1 MLNRAYSLLEIKGVD
16 EDARVITGMASTPAP
31 DRLQDIVEPDGAQFK
46 LPMPLL
52 FHHDS
57 EQPIGHVIKAKVSKA
72 GIEIVAKIKRIL
84 EPGRLKDR
92 LDEAWQSLKGTP
104 NDPPLIN
111 GLSIGFKP
119 IEHAYIDETDGVRF
133 IKWLWLELSAV
144 TIPANAEA
152 TIATVK
158 SIDTAQRA
166 ASGQA
171 KPRSVV
177 HLNPPGASG
186 RTQPKS
192 AQEGA
197 MKTIAEQITALEAKR
212 AASAARMEAVM
223 QKTLDEDRTSDAAE
237 QDEFD
242 SLQGEVEALD
252 KDLVRLRQVEKA
264 KAFAAKA
271 VKAERTEDGAAARGG
286 SIIVKAQP
294 TLEPG
299 IELARRVKVK
309 IIQRVT
315 SERASDVAAAMYGS
329 DSEVAAFYKAA
340 VPAGT
345 TIAGNWAANLIGAET
360 GGAAVA
366 AFLEYLRP
374 RTILGRFGTAGVP
387 ALTSVPFRVPIVTQT
402 GAGAG
407 YWVGEAKAKPLTSF
421 AFTRTTLT
429 PLKVANICVLSMENI
444 RFSDPKSDAIV
455 RNQLAEALRAR
466 LDTDFI
472 TPSKTAVTNISPASI
487 TNGAPTIVSS
497 GDDSDAIRL
506 DIRSLLAKFNAANNP
521 PLSGVFIMTSACAQ
535 ALAMMVNPLGQ
546 QEFPTM
552 GASGGTVYGMPVIVS
567 DYVPSALVVLVNAT
581 DIFLADDGDVS
592 IDTSMEASLE
602 MSDAPAHDSST
613 PTGASLVSLWQTNS
627 VGVKAERV
635 INWMRGRTQS
645 VAYLTSAD
653 WGGPVHTA

>member
-1 MLNRAYSLLEIKGVD
+1 MLNRAYSLLEIKQVD
-16 EDARVITGMASTPAP
+16 EDARVITGMASTPMP
-31 DRLQDIVEPDGAQFK
+31 DRLEDVVEPTGAQFK
-46 LPMPLL
+46 LPLPLL
-52 FHHDS
+52 WQHDS
-57 EQPIGHVIKAKVSKA
+57 GNPIGQVTHAKVSKS
-72 GIEIVAKIKRIL
+72 GIEIVAKIAKGVTAEI
-84 EPGRLKDR
+84 DR
-92 LDEAWQSLKGTP
+92 AWA
-104 NDPPLIN
+104 LIKAGLVP

-119 IEHAYIDETDGVRF
+119 IEHEFIAETKGIHF
-133 IKWLWLELSAV
+133 IKWDFLELSAV
-144 TIPANAEA
+144 TIPANSEC

-171 KPRSVV
+171 KPRRVV
-177 HLNPPGASG
+177 LLNPPGASG
-186 RTQPKS
+186 SSQPKS
-192 AQEGA
+192 AALEGA

-212 AASAARMEAVM
+212 SASAARMEAVM
-223 QKTLDEDRTSDAAE
+223 QKSLDEDRTSDASE

-242 SLQGEVEALD
+242 TLAGEVEALD
-252 KDLVRLRQVEKA
+252 KDLVRLRKIEQA

-271 VKAERTEDGAAARGG
+271 VKVEKAEDGAAARGG

-294 TLEPG
+294 ILEPG

-345 TIAGNWAANLIGAET
+345 TISGNWAANLIGAET

-374 RTILGRFGTAGVP
+374 RTILGRFGTGGVP

-421 AFTRTTLT
+421 AFTRTTLA

-472 TPSKTAVTNISPASI
+472 TPSKTAVANISPASI
-487 TNGAPTIVSS
+487 TNGAATIVSS

-521 PLSGVFIMTSACAQ
+521 PSTAVFIMTSACAQ

-552 GASGGTVYGMPVIVS
+552 GATGGTVYGMPVIVS
-567 DYVPSALVVLVNAT
+567 DYVPSAMVVLVNAT
-581 DIFLADDGDVS
+581 DVFLADDGDVS
-592 IDTSMEASLE
+592 VDTSMEASLE

-627 VGVKAERV
+627 VGVKAERI
-635 INWMRGRTQS
+635 INWVRGRTQS

>member
-1 MLNRAYSLLEIKGVD
+1 MLNRAYGLFEIKTVD
-16 EDARVITGMASTPAP
+16 EDARTITGTASTPSP
-31 DRLQDIVEPDGAQFK
+31 DRLQDVVEPAGAQFK
-46 LPMPLL
+46 LPMPFLWQ
-52 FHHDS
+52 HDS
-57 EQPIGHVIKAKVSKA
+57 GQPIGHITKAKVTKA
-72 GIEIVAKIKRIL
+72 GIDIVAKLARIT

-92 LDEAWQSLKGTP
+92 LDEAWQTLKAG
-104 NDPPLIN
+104 LVS

-119 IEHAYIDETDGVRF
+119 LETSIIEETSGIRF
-133 IKWLWLELSAV
+133 LKYELLEVSAV

-158 SIDTAQRA
+158 STDTAQRA
-166 ASGQA
+166 ASG
-171 KPRSVV
+171 RTLHRVV

-186 RTQPKS
+186 RSQ
-192 AQEGA
+192 AQEGVT

-212 AASAARMEAVM
+212 VASAARMEAVM

-237 QDEFD
+237 QEEFD
-242 SLQGEVEALD
+242 NLSNAVEAID
-252 KDLVRLRQVEKA
+252 KDLVRLRKIEQA

-271 VKAERTEDGAAARGG
+271 VKVENAQDGAAARGG
-286 SIIVKAQP
+286 SIVVKAQP

-315 SERASDVAAAMYGS
+315 SERAADVAAAMYGS

-374 RTILGRFGTAGVP
+374 RTILGQFGTNGIP

-421 AFTRTTLT
+421 AFTRTTLS

-472 TPSKTAVTNISPASI
+472 TPSKTAVANVSPASI
-487 TNGAPTIVSS
+487 TNGASSIVSS
-497 GDDSDAIRL
+497 GDDADDIRL

-521 PLSGVFIMTSACAQ
+521 PSTGVFIMTSACAQ

-552 GASGGTVYGMPVIVS
+552 RATGGTVYGMPVIVS
-567 DYVPSALVVLVNAT
+567 DYVPTATVVLVNAT
-581 DIFLADDGDVS
+581 DVFLADDGDVS

-627 VGVKAERV
+627 VGVKAERI
-635 INWMRGRTQS
+635 INWMRGRTMS

>member
-1 MLNRAYSLLEIKGVD
+1 MLNRAYSLLSIKGVD
-16 EDARVITGMASTPAP
+16 DDARIITGMASTPTP
-31 DRLQDIVEPDGAQFK
+31 DRLEDVVEPDGAQFK
-46 LPMPLL
+46 LPLPLL
-52 FHHDS
+52 WQHDS
-57 EQPIGHVIKAKVSKA
+57 GNPIGHVTHAKVNKA
-72 GIEIVAKIKRIL
+72 GIEIVAKIAKGVTAEI
-84 EPGRLKDR
+84 DR
-92 LDEAWQSLKGTP
+92 AWSLIKAGLVP
-104 NDPPLIN
+104 

-119 IEHAYIDETDGVRF
+119 IEFSFIDETKGIRF
-133 IKWLWLELSAV
+133 IKWDWLELSAV
-144 TIPANAEA
+144 TIPANQQA

-158 SIDTAQRA
+158 SIDTMQRA
-166 ASGQA
+166 ASGQ
-171 KPRSVV
+171 RVLQRVV

-186 RTQPKS
+186 HPQRKS
-192 AQEGA
+192 AQEGD
-197 MKTIAEQITALEAKR
+197 MKTYAEQITALENKR
-212 AASAARMEAVM
+212 AATFAAQEAIA
-223 QKTLDEDRTSDAAE
+223 QKGLDEDRTMDNSE
-237 QDEFD
+237 TEEFD
-242 SLQGEVEALD
+242 NHQSTIESID
-252 KDLVRLRQVEKA
+252 KQLVRLRQLETTKA
-264 KAFAAKA
+264 LTAKP
-271 VKAERTEDGAAARGG
+271 VTKAENGHDGAAARGG
-286 SIIVKAQP
+286 IIVKAQP

-315 SERASDVAAAMYGS
+315 SERAVDVAAAMYGS

-345 TIAGNWAANLIGAET
+345 TITGNWAANLIGAET

-374 RTILGRFGTAGVP
+374 RTILGRFGTGGVP

-421 AFTRTTLT
+421 AFTRTTLL

-472 TPSKTAVTNISPASI
+472 TPSKTAVANVSPASI
-487 TNGAPTIVSS
+487 TNGAATIVST

-521 PLSGVFIMTSACAQ
+521 PSSAVFIMTSACAQ

-546 QEFPTM
+546 PEFPSM
-552 GASGGTVYGMPVIVS
+552 GATGGTVYGMPVIVS
-567 DYVPSALVVLVNAT
+567 DYVPSATVVLVNAT
-581 DIFLADDGDVS
+581 DVFLADDGDVS
-592 IDTSMEASLE
+592 VDTSMEASLE
-602 MSDAPAHDSST
+602 MSDAPAHDAST

-627 VGVKAERV
+627 VGVKAERI
-635 INWMRGRTQS
+635 INWVRGRTQS

>member
-1 MLNRAYSLLEIKGVD
+1 MLNRAYSLLEIKQVD
-16 EDARVITGMASTPAP
+16 DDARVITGMASTPTP
-31 DRLQDIVEPDGAQFK
+31 DRLQDVVEPMGAQFK
-46 LPMPLL
+46 LPLPLL
-52 FHHDS
+52 WQHDS
-57 EQPIGHVIKAKVSKA
+57 SQPIGHVTHAKVGKS
-72 GIEIVAKIKRIL
+72 GIEIVAKIAKGVTAEI
-84 EPGRLKDR
+84 DR
-92 LDEAWQSLKGTP
+92 AWA
-104 NDPPLIN
+104 LIKAGLVP
-111 GLSIGFKP
+111 GLSIGFKA
-119 IEHAYIDETDGVRF
+119 IEHEFIKETKGIRF
-133 IKWLWLELSAV
+133 IKWDFLELSAV
-144 TIPANAEA
+144 TIPANAECNIT
-152 TIATVK
+152 TIK

-166 ASGQA
+166 ASGQS
-171 KPRSVV
+171 KPRRVV

-186 RTQPKS
+186 HPQRKS
-192 AQEGA
+192 AQEGD

-212 AASAARMEAVM
+212 SASASRMESVM
-223 QKTLDEDRTSDAAE
+223 QKSLDEDRTSDAAE

-242 SLQGEVEALD
+242 SLSGEVEAID
-252 KDLVRLRQVEKA
+252 KDLVRLRKIEQA

-271 VKAERTEDGAAARGG
+271 VKVERADDGAASRGG

-294 TLEPG
+294 ILEPG

-309 IIQRVT
+309 ILQRVT

-345 TIAGNWAANLIGAET
+345 TITGNWAANLIGAET

-374 RTILGRFGTAGVP
+374 RTILGRFGTGGIP
-387 ALTSVPFRVPIVTQT
+387 SFTSVPFRVPIVTQT

-421 AFTRTTLT
+421 AFTRTTLL
-429 PLKVANICVLSMENI
+429 PLKVANICVLSMESI

-472 TPSKTAVTNISPASI
+472 TPSKTAVTNVSPASI
-487 TNGAPTIVSS
+487 TNGAATIVST
-497 GDDSDAIRL
+497 GDDADDIRL
-506 DIRSLLAKFNAANNP
+506 DVRSLLAKFNAANNP
-521 PLSGVFIMTSACAQ
+521 PSTAVFIMTSSCAQ

-546 QEFPTM
+546 PEFPSM
-552 GASGGTVYGMPVIVS
+552 GSTGGTVYGIPVIVS
-567 DYVPSALVVLVNAT
+567 DYVPAGLVVLVNAS

-592 IDTSMEASLE
+592 VDTSMEASLE

-627 VGVKAERV
+627 VGVKAERM
-635 INWMRGRTQS
+635 INWMRGRSQS

>member
-1 MLNRAYSLLEIKGVD
+1 MLNRAYSLLSIKGVD
-16 EDARVITGMASTPAP
+16 EDARIITGMASTPTP
-31 DRLQDIVEPDGAQFK
+31 DRLEDVVEPDGAQFK
-46 LPMPLL
+46 LPLPLL
-52 FHHDS
+52 WQHDS
-57 EQPIGHVIKAKVSKA
+57 GNPIGHVTHTKVTKA
-72 GIEIVAKIKRIL
+72 GIEIVAKIAKGVTAEI
-84 EPGRLKDR
+84 DR
-92 LDEAWQSLKGTP
+92 AWL
-104 NDPPLIN
+104 LIKAGLVP

-119 IEHAYIDETDGVRF
+119 IETSFIEKTNGIRF
-133 IKWLWLELSAV
+133 IKWDWLELSAV
-144 TIPANAEA
+144 TIPANIEA

-166 ASGQA
+166 VVGQA
-171 KPRSVV
+171 KLHRVV
-177 HLNPPGASG
+177 HLNPPSALG
-186 RTQPKS
+186 RSQPKS
-192 AQEGA
+192 APEGND
-197 MKTIAEQITALEAKR
+197 MKTIAEQITALESKR
-212 AASAARMEAVM
+212 AASAARMETVM
-223 QKTLDEDRTSDAAE
+223 QKSLDEDRTSDAAE
-237 QDEFD
+237 QEEFD
-242 SLQGEVEALD
+242 NLAGEVEALD
-252 KDLVRLRQVEKA
+252 RDLVRLRKIEQA

-271 VKAERTEDGAAARGG
+271 VKIENANDGAAARGG
-286 SIIVKAQP
+286 SIIVKTPP

-309 IIQRVT
+309 IMQRVT

-345 TIAGNWAANLIGAET
+345 TISGNWAANLIGAET

-374 RTILGRFGTAGVP
+374 RTILGRFGTGGIP

-421 AFTRTTLT
+421 AFTRTTLA

-472 TPSKTAVTNISPASI
+472 TPSKTAVANVSPASI
-487 TNGAPTIVSS
+487 TNGAATIVSS

-521 PLSGVFIMTSACAQ
+521 PSSGVFIMTSSCAQ
-535 ALAMMVNPLGQ
+535 AMAMMVNPLGQ
-546 QEFPTM
+546 PEFPSM
-552 GASGGTVYGMPVIVS
+552 GANGGTVYGMAAIVS
-567 DYVPSALVVLVNAT
+567 DYVPSATVVLVNAT
-581 DIFLADDGDVS
+581 DVFLADDGDVAV
-592 IDTSMEASLE
+592 DTSMEASLE

-627 VGVKAERV
+627 VGVKAERI
-635 INWMRGRTQS
+635 INWVRGRTQS

>member
-1 MLNRAYSLLEIKGVD
+1 MLNRAYSLLEIKQVD
-16 EDARVITGMASTPAP
+16 ESARIITGMATTPTP
-31 DRLQDIVEPDGAQFK
+31 DRLGDVVEPDGAQFK

-52 FHHDS
+52 WQHDS
-57 EQPIGHVIKAKVSKA
+57 TQPIGHVTKTKVTKD
-72 GIEIVAKIKRIL
+72 GIEIIAKIESIA

-92 LDEAWQSLKGTP
+92 LDEAWQSIKAGLVR
-104 NDPPLIN
+104 
-111 GLSIGFKP
+111 GLSIGFRA
-119 IEHAYIDETDGVRF
+119 IERSFLEDGDGIRF
-133 IKWLWLELSAV
+133 IKWEWLELSTV
-144 TIPANAEA
+144 TIPANAET
-152 TIATVK
+152 TIATIK
-158 SIDTAQRA
+158 SLDTAQRA
-166 ASGQA
+166 VLGQE
-171 KPRSVV
+171 RLHRVV

-186 RTQPKS
+186 PSK

-197 MKTIAEQITALEAKR
+197 PMKTIAEQLTALENKR
-212 AASAARMEAVM
+212 AASAARMDEVM
-223 QKTLDEDRTSDAAE
+223 QKTLDEDRTTNAEE

-242 SLQGEVEALD
+242 RLSTEVDAID
-252 KDLVRLRQVEKA
+252 KDLVRLRKIEQA

-271 VKAERTEDGAAARGG
+271 VKAEKAEDGAASRGG

-294 TLEPG
+294 KLEPG
-299 IELARRVKVK
+299 IELARQVKVK
-309 IIQRVT
+309 IVSRLA

-329 DSEVAAFYKAA
+329 DSEVAAFYKTA

-345 TIAGNWAANLIGAET
+345 TITGNWAANLIGAET

-374 RTILGRFGTAGVP
+374 RTILGRFGTNGIP
-387 ALTSVPFRVPIVTQT
+387 ALRAVPFHVPIVTQT

-407 YWVGEAKAKPLTSF
+407 YWVGESKAKPLTAF
-421 AFTRTTLT
+421 NFTRTTLA

-444 RFSDPKSDAIV
+444 RYSSPSSDAIV
-455 RNQLAEALRAR
+455 RDQLAKALMAR

-472 TPSKTAVTNISPASI
+472 NPSKTASAGISPASV
-487 TNGAPTIVSS
+487 TNGAAAIVST
-497 GDDSDAIRL
+497 GDDADAIRL

-521 PLSGVFIMTSACAQ
+521 VTSGVFVMTSACAQ

-552 GASGGTVYGMPVIVS
+552 SPTGGTVYGMPVIAS
-567 DYVPSALVVLVNAT
+567 DYVPAAIVALINAE
-581 DIFLADDGDVS
+581 DVFLADDGGIAV
-592 IDTSMEASLE
+592 DTSQEASLE

-613 PTGASLVSLWQTNS
+613 PTGASLVSMFQTNS
-627 VGVKAERV
+627 VAVRAERIV
-635 INWMRGRTQS
+635 NWLRARSQS

>member
-1 MLNRAYSLLEIKGVD
+1 MLNRAYSLLEIKAVD
-16 EDARVITGMASTPAP
+16 DEARVITGMASTPTP
-31 DRLQDIVEPDGAQFK
+31 DRLQDVVEPDGAQFK

-104 NDPPLIN
+104 NDPPLVN

-119 IEHAYIDETDGVRF
+119 IEEAFIKETNGIRF
-133 IKWLWLELSAV
+133 IKWDWLELSAV
-144 TIPANAEA
+144 TIPANSEA

-171 KPRSVV
+171 KPRRVV
-177 HLNPPGASG
+177 HLNPPGAPGQS
-186 RTQPKS
+186 QPKS
-192 AQEGA
+192 AALEGA

-212 AASAARMEAVM
+212 AASATRMEAVM
-223 QKTLDEDRTSDAAE
+223 QKSLDEDRTSDAAE

-242 SLQGEVEALD
+242 TLSSEVEAID
-252 KDLVRLRQVEKA
+252 KDLVRLRKIEQA

-271 VKAERTEDGAAARGG
+271 VKADDGAASRGG

-299 IELARRVKVK
+299 IELARRVKVR
-309 IIQRVT
+309 IVSRAT
-315 SERASDVAAAMYGS
+315 SERAADIAAAMYGS

-345 TIAGNWAANLIGAET
+345 TITGNWAANLIGAET

-374 RTILGRFGTAGVP
+374 RTILGRFGTGGVP

-444 RFSDPKSDAIV
+444 QFSDPKSDALV

-472 TPSKTAVTNISPASI
+472 TPSKAAVTNVSPASI
-487 TNGAPTIVSS
+487 TNGAATIVST
-497 GDDSDAIRL
+497 GDDADDIRL
-506 DIRSLLAKFNAANNP
+506 DVRSLLAKFNAANNP
-521 PLSGVFIMTSACAQ
+521 PSTAVFIMTSACAQ

-546 QEFPTM
+546 PEFPSM
-552 GASGGTVYGMPVIVS
+552 GSAGGTVYGMPVIVS
-567 DYVPSALVVLVNAT
+567 DYVPAGLVVLVNAT

-592 IDTSMEASLE
+592 VDQSTEASLE

-613 PTGASLVSLWQTNS
+613 PTGASLVSMFQTNS
-627 VGVKAERV
+627 VAVRAERM
-635 INWMRGRTQS
+635 INWVRGRSQS

>member
-1 MLNRAYSLLEIKGVD
+1 
-16 EDARVITGMASTPAP
+16 
-31 DRLQDIVEPDGAQFK
+31 
-46 LPMPLL
+46 
-52 FHHDS
+52 
-57 EQPIGHVIKAKVSKA
+57 
-72 GIEIVAKIKRIL
+72 
-84 EPGRLKDR
+84 
-92 LDEAWQSLKGTP
+92 
-104 NDPPLIN
+104 
-111 GLSIGFKP
+111 
-119 IEHAYIDETDGVRF
+119 
-133 IKWLWLELSAV
+133 
-144 TIPANAEA
+144 
-152 TIATVK
+152 
-158 SIDTAQRA
+158 
-166 ASGQA
+166 
-171 KPRSVV
+171 
-177 HLNPPGASG
+177 
-186 RTQPKS
+186 
-192 AQEGA
+192 
-197 MKTIAEQITALEAKR
+197 MKTIAEQITALETKR
-212 AASAARMEAVM
+212 AASAARMEAIM

-237 QDEFD
+237 QEDFD
-242 SLQGEVEALD
+242 ARQIEVDAID
-252 KDLVRLRQVEKA
+252 KDLVRLRAVEKA
-264 KAFAAKA
+264 KAFAAKP
-271 VKAERTEDGAAARGG
+271 VKAEKAEDGAASRGG

-294 TLEPG
+294 ALDPG

-315 SERASDVAAAMYGS
+315 SERAADVAAAMYGS
-329 DSEVAAFYKAA
+329 DSEVAAFYKTA
-340 VPAGT
+340 VPAGL

-374 RTILGRFGTAGVP
+374 RTILGQFGTGGVP

-421 AFTRTTLT
+421 AFTRTTLS

-472 TPSKTAVTNISPASI
+472 TPSKTAVSNVSPASI
-487 TNGAPTIVSS
+487 TNGAATIVSS

-521 PLSGVFIMTSACAQ
+521 PSSGVFIMTSACAQ

-552 GASGGTVYGMPVIVS
+552 RATGGTVYGMPVIVS
-567 DYVPSALVVLVNAT
+567 DYVPSAVVVLVNAT
-581 DIFLADDGDVS
+581 DVFLADDGDVS

-602 MSDAPAHDSST
+602 MSDAPAHDAST

-627 VGVKAERV
+627 VGVKAERI

>member
-1 MLNRAYSLLEIKGVD
+1 MLNRAYSLLTVKAVE
-16 EDARVITGMASTPAP
+16 EDQRIITGVATTPEP
-31 DRLQDIVEPDGAQFK
+31 DRVGDIIEPLGVSYK
-46 LPMPLL
+46 NPLPLL
-52 FHHDS
+52 HHHKSDK
-57 EQPIGHVIKAKVSKA
+57 PIGTVTFDKPTEDGITFKARIPHVA
-72 GIEIVAKIKRIL
+72 
-84 EPGRLKDR
+84 EPPSLKDR
-92 LDEAWQSLKGTP
+92 IDTAWAEVKA
-104 NDPPLIN
+104 
-111 GLSIGFKP
+111 GLVRGVSIGFRP
-119 IEHAYIDETDGVRF
+119 LEHAMLKDGGIRF
-133 IKWLWLELSAV
+133 IETEVLELSLV
-144 TIPANAEA
+144 SVPANASA
-152 TIATVK
+152 TIATIK
-158 SIDTAQRA
+158 SLDTAQRA
-166 ASGQA
+166 VPGQG
-171 KPRSVV
+171 RLHRVV
-177 HLNPPGASG
+177 HLNSPGASG
-186 RTQPKS
+186 RTQ

-197 MKTIAEQITALEAKR
+197 TMKSIAEQITALEAKR
-212 AASAARMEAVM
+212 MASATRMETIM
-223 QKTLDEDRTSDAAE
+223 QKTLDEDRTSDATE
-237 QDEFD
+237 QEDFD
-242 SLQGEVEALD
+242 ARQAEVEAID
-252 KDLVRLRQVEKA
+252 KDLVRLRQVEQA
-264 KAFAAKA
+264 KVFAAKA
-271 VKAERTEDGAAARGG
+271 VKANTADDAAASRGG
-286 SIIVKAQP
+286 SIVVKAQP

-315 SERASDVAAAMYGS
+315 SERAADVAAAMYGS
-329 DSEVAAFYKAA
+329 DSEVASFYKTA

-374 RTILGRFGTAGVP
+374 RTILGQFGTNGVP

-421 AFTRTTLT
+421 AFTRTTLS

-472 TPSKTAVTNISPASI
+472 TPSKTAVSNVSPASI
-487 TNGAPTIVSS
+487 TNGAASIVST
-497 GDDSDAIRL
+497 GDDADDIRL

-521 PLSGVFIMTSACAQ
+521 PSSGVFIMTSACAQ
-535 ALAMMVNPLGQ
+535 ALAMMTNPLGQ

-552 GASGGTVYGMPVIVS
+552 RATGGTVYGMPVIVS
-567 DYVPSALVVLVNAT
+567 DYVPSAVVVLVNAS
-581 DIFLADDGDVS
+581 DVFLADDGDVS

-602 MSDAPAHDSST
+602 MSDAPAHDAST

-627 VGVKAERV
+627 VGVKAERI